1 MFIKIDIDVAEMKH
15 NGILLMND
23 LTDKQAM
30 FCKEYMVDLN
40 ATQAAIRAGYSEH
53 TANVIGPENLAKPCI
68 QEVIQKL
75 MEKRSNKIELT
86 AEYILNNIIE
96 IGNRCMQKTRV
107 MVREGKVMV
116 PKQEYAEDENGDEQ
130 LCDVWEFKEGGALKA
145 QELLGK
151 HLKLFIDKE
160 RSDVNLNMNF
170 FEGIVRKNIPEE
182 ILDKHTDE

>member
-96 IGNRCMQKTRV
+96 IGKSL
-107 MVREGKVMV
+107 
-116 PKQEYAEDENGDEQ
+116 YA
-130 LCDVWEFKEGGALKA
+130 
-145 QELLGK
+145 
-151 HLKLFIDKE
+151 
-160 RSDVNLNMNF
+160 
-170 FEGIVRKNIPEE
+170 KNS
-182 ILDKHTDE
+182 